1 MSAFMDVAR
10 APGRVSRQ
18 RRWGFAAL
26 IGLSAVSLGAGAM
39 SLATFTDS
47 SVSTGTF
54 SSGTVDITSSPVV
67 AFTVVDM
74 VPGDTSTQLLTI
86 ANAGTAELRYAMSV
100 LATNPL
106 GDTLTLTVK
115 TLGTGCVAF
124 DGTTIL
130 PASALDG
137 APIGSAAQGDQPGD
151 RTLAAGTAEDLC
163 FQVGLPLAT
172 GNALQGA
179 SSDVTF
185 TFDAEQTANNP

>member
-1 MSAFMDVAR
+1 MSAFMDVAQV
-10 APGRVSRQ
+10 PGRISRQ
-18 RRWGFAAL
+18 RRWGLAAL
-26 IGLSAVSLGAGAM
+26 LGLSAVSLGAGAM
-39 SLATFTDS
+39 SLAIFTDS
-47 SVSTGTF
+47 STTTGTF

-67 AFTVVDM
+67 AFTVVGM
-74 VPGDTSTQLLTI
+74 VPGDTDTQLLTI

-106 GDTLTLTVK
+106 GDTLTLAVK
-115 TLGTGCVAF
+115 TLGTGCAAF

-130 PASALDG
+130 ASTSLDG
-137 APIGSAAQGDQPGD
+137 ALIGSTAQGDQSGD
-151 RTLAAGTAEDLC
+151 RTLAAATAEDLC